1 MNIISNLLQEE
12 NESKT
17 NNIKLMLQNSVSNE
31 RVQFR
36 FDILIRGFSE
46 RSKNVAL
53 IYLSIE
59 FSLESINGT
68 VFE

>member
-36 FDILIRGFSE
+36 FDILIREFSE